1 MIRVIFNDGI
11 MERRP
16 LEVLELPVYE
26 KLSSQLW
33 RRINDRAMGMAAREA
48 RTGIV
53 EVSICRV
60 QDEDDPWYREGLICT
75 PYGERICEGLAS
87 QRMEGVD
94 MIWRLPGQRRCWTYR
109 NGGGKNYYE

>member
-16 LEVLELPVYE
+16 LEVLELPAYE
-26 KLSSQLW
+26 NLSSQLW
-33 RRINDRAMGMAAREA
+33 RLINDRAMCMAFREA
-48 RTGIV
+48 ETGIV
-53 EVSICRV
+53 DVFVCRV
-60 QDEDDPWYREGLICT
+60 KDEEDPWYREGLICT

-94 MIWRLPGQRRCWTYR
+94 MIWRLPGQRSTWTYR
-109 NGGGKNYYE
+109 NGGGRNYYD